1 MNKLH
6 SFTGVMAL
14 LIIVT
19 FWIATVVVEILGD
32 FEMISTVKQFIL
44 WGMIVLIPALMVA
57 GASGFRLS
65 VKRGG
70 RLVESKKKRMQVIAI
85 NGLFVLLPSAIFLAS
100 RAVNGDFDVWF
111 YSIQALELV
120 VGAINVT
127 LLGKNMRDGLK
138 INGRLSSR

>member
-44 WGMIVLIPALMVA
+44 WGMC
-57 GASGFRLS
+57 SG
-65 VKRGG
+65 
-70 RLVESKKKRMQVIAI
+70 
-85 NGLFVLLPSAIFLAS
+85 
-100 RAVNGDFDVWF
+100 
-111 YSIQALELV
+111 
-120 VGAINVT
+120 
-127 LLGKNMRDGLK
+127 
-138 INGRLSSR
+138 